1 MNVNK
6 VELGSADLTASS
18 AQISY
23 MVHFLSCFSLLTVAV
38 RQRATLQPTST
49 RPPPFLLSDL
59 PHCRSYTKIVK

>member
-6 VELGSADLTASS
+6 AEFGSADLTASS

-23 MVHFLSCFSLLTVAV
+23 MVRFFSLLTAAV

-59 PHCRSYTKIVK
+59 PHCRSYYTKIVK